1 MAGLISSAVQARTH
15 AWMAAL
21 VGAQR
26 VAGGGAAEVAGGA
39 RGDQCV
45 DTPSITGVGTSSE
58 RAALAGVICCACGG
72 TVSIAELIGVEYAIA
87 AEL

>member
-1 MAGLISSAVQARTH
+1 MSILKKGLNDELNIDAVRIALSRT
-15 AWMAAL
+15 AI
-21 VGAQR
+21 R
-26 VAGGGAAEVAGGA
+26 AAEVAGGA

>member
-1 MAGLISSAVQARTH
+1 
-15 AWMAAL
+15 
-21 VGAQR
+21 
-26 VAGGGAAEVAGGA
+26 
-39 RGDQCV
+39 
-45 DTPSITGVGTSSE
+45 GVGTSSE